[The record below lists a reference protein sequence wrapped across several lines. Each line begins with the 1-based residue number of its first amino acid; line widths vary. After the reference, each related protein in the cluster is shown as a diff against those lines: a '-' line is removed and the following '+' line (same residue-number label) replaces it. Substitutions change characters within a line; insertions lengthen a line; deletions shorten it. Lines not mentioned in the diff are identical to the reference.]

1 MAIAIA
7 QIGTG
12 GGLTT
17 TLGAP
22 ISATM
27 PAEPK
32 QGNLLLAFCGAD
44 TIAAST
50 ASGFTNINTFGGN
63 NASAVAAYKYA
74 GTNESTTQ
82 TAAQIG
88 YAQSQYNL
96 GLVLEL
102 SGVPASG
109 GYNAATMRVQRR
121 RTRPAFRT
129 SSPDLRLH
137 PRRGGL
143 FAAFI
148 FEDTGNGITGATPS
162 TGWTLLGPYKERGSD
177 ASSYPITMYVMH
189 QLGVAAGIYTPALT
203 ITGSYAAK
211 ASCETIA
218 IAAAPVVAHR
228 RRVSSM
234 VILAP

>member
-109 GYNAATMRVQRR
+109 GYNA
-121 RTRPAFRT
+121 
-129 SSPDLRLH
+129 
-137 PRRGGL
+137 
-143 FAAFI
+143 
-148 FEDTGNGITGATPS
+148 GATPTNASGVSNVFTGPAVTS
-162 TGWTLLGPYKERGSD
+162 T
-177 ASSYPITMYVMH
+177 
-189 QLGVAAGIYTPALT
+189 AGGALC
-203 ITGSYAAK
+203 SL
-211 ASCETIA
+211 
-218 IAAAPVVAHR
+218 HF
-228 RRVSSM
+228 
-234 VILAP
+234 